1 MKAAEFQR
9 VRKARTARPR
19 CFAARWVGLVLPVV
33 VYGCHVPQRGEL
45 VARTGGASGTLEVDE
60 PVRTDGPVRGELPSG
75 DRCNGTFTQVNIS
88 ELEGLGAPQTPI
100 RTSDVATLA
109 TLTCGRGGVLRCTMA
124 RTTGGVFSFGDC
136 KDAEGNEYK
145 LRF

>member
-1 MKAAEFQR
+1 MA
-9 VRKARTARPR
+9 
-19 CFAARWVGLVLPVV
+19 LPSV
-33 VYGCHVPQRGEL
+33 VYGCHAPQQGQL
-45 VARTGGASGTLEVDE
+45 VARSGGPSGTLEVDE
-60 PVRTDGPVRGELPSG
+60 PVRPDGPMRGELPSG

-100 RTSDVATLA
+100 RNTDVVTLA

-136 KDAEGNEYK
+136 KDADGNEYK

>member
-1 MKAAEFQR
+1 MPLIVCA
-9 VRKARTARPR
+9 
-19 CFAARWVGLVLPVV
+19 
-33 VYGCHVPQRGEL
+33 CHVPQRGEL
-45 VARTGGASGTLEVDE
+45 VARSGGPSGALEVDE
-60 PVRTDGPVRGELPSG
+60 PVRTDGPVRGELPNG
-75 DRCNGTFTQVNIS
+75 DRCNGTFTQVNVS
-88 ELEGLGAPQTPI
+88 DLEGLGAPQTPI

-109 TLTCGRGGVLRCTMA
+109 TLRCGQGGVLRCTMA